1 MKKTR
6 YFRLS
11 RPTEIVRRCRE
22 CGEKSKLLPFLV
34 LKDSKNKHYYMH
46 CLCQICYREY
56 ASLRRREWYLK
67 NREREI
73 AKSALWNDTHRAHY
87 NLRRRKNAERK
98 RMETI
103 NEYEEAQKPVEM
115 SFKF

>member
-6 YFRLS
+6 YFRLA
-11 RPTEIVRRCRE
+11 RPNEIIRRCRK
-22 CGEKSKLLPFLV
+22 CGEKNSILPFLV
-34 LKDSKNKHYYMH
+34 MKDTKNKHYYMH
-46 CLCQICYREY
+46 SVCSICYKAE
-56 ASLRRREWYLK
+56 SQIRRINYYQKYRK
-67 NREREI
+67 REI
-73 AKSALWNDTHRAHY
+73 AKSMLWNRVHRVHY